1 MFFFRLLKYLFI
13 SSLISSAVSISAFA
27 AWKMGYI
34 SLPEPLQKIMTMT
47 EDMAKTSQELTAA
60 REEINKLLG
69 SQQQMQ
75 NNVPVAAPEI
85 APPKKDMLT
94 SIKETLGARTLYR
107 WRDEKG
113 NLFITDSPP
122 PEGVAAVKIVVHDGP
137 KFGEGDAVIVAADP
151 PVTSEPSR
159 SERDRRDVTTLFSG
173 DTEAL
178 RIAEEIQKQRESAT
192 D

>member
-1 MFFFRLLKYLFI
+1 MFIFRLLKYLFI
-13 SSLISSAVSISAFA
+13 SSLISSAISISAFA

-34 SLPEPLQKIMTMT
+34 SLPEPLQKIMAMT
-47 EDMAKTSQELTAA
+47 EDMAKTSQELAAA

-69 SQQQMQ
+69 SQQQTQ
-75 NNVPVAAPEI
+75 KTVPVAAPEI
-85 APPKKDMLT
+85 DPPKKDMLT
-94 SIKETLGARTLYR
+94 SIKETLGSRTLYR

-122 PEGVAAVKIVVHDGP
+122 PKGVTAVKIVVNDGP

-151 PVTSEPSR
+151 PAKSEPSDA
-159 SERDRRDVTTLFSG
+159 ERYRRDITTLFSG
-173 DTEAL
+173 DSEAL
-178 RIAEEIQKQRESAT
+178 RIAEEFQKQRESAA